1 MSAKEV
7 ESVEAILEQHLPEG
21 DLDAVKGILYGK
33 PLKYRKTKTK
43 TKSITTN
50 NRFPLLIFLLRFLS
64 LKFTVFQ
71 TNQEYK
77 IENK

>member
-21 DLDAVKGILYGK
+21 DLDAVKAILYGK

-43 TKSITTN
+43 KAFQQTTD
-50 NRFPLLIFLLRFLS
+50 FHC
-64 LKFTVFQ
+64 
-71 TNQEYK
+71 
-77 IENK
+77 

>member
-21 DLDAVKGILYGK
+21 DRDAVKGILYGK

-43 TKSITTN
+43 SITTN
-50 NRFPLLIFLLRFLS
+50 NRFPLLIFLLWFLS
-64 LKFTVFQ
+64 L
-71 TNQEYK
+71 
-77 IENK
+77 